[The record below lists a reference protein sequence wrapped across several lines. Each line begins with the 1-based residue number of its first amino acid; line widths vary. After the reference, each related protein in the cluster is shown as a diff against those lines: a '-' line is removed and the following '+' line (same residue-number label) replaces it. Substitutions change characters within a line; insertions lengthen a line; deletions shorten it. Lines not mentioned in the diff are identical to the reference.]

1 MRLSIPEN
9 KKLVHEVVV
18 PIRWGDMDAMG
29 HVNNTMYFRYME
41 TVRLDWLLSLGCG
54 AAPQGQGPVIVNAFC
69 NFHQELRHPGDVRV
83 RMHIANPGR
92 SSFDTFYALSR
103 VDDADT
109 LYASGGAKVVWI
121 DHALRKSIP
130 LPEDLRR
137 LLGDED
143 GIPAP

>member
-9 KKLVHEVVV
+9 KKLVYEVIV

-29 HVNNTMYFRYME
+29 HVNNTVYFRYME
-41 TVRLDWLLSLGCG
+41 IVRLDWLLSLGRG

-83 RMHIANPGR
+83 RMHVANPGR
-92 SSFDTFYALSR
+92 SSFDTFYELSR
-103 VDDADT
+103 VDDADTNT

-130 LPEDLRR
+130 LPEDLRH
-137 LLGDED
+137 LVVEGLSVT
-143 GIPAP
+143 